1 MGLRSGRAAIESAYN
16 KRSGSAAP
24 PYSGAVA
31 APVRTRLAVDV
42 RREQLLDAGVEL
54 FAERP
59 YEDVSIDEIA
69 AACGVSRGL
78 LYHYFGGKRDFFV
91 ASIRHA
97 SERLREA
104 EPDPDLPAL
113 EQLRQ
118 GLRRYFE
125 TVAERPGA
133 HAALRRVA
141 AGDPEIAAI
150 IEERR
155 QAFVQRVLA
164 GIPGAGGES
173 PLAAITAKAW
183 IGSVEVATLEWIER
197 RDVALEELVEILA
210 GALVAAI
217 LAASPARSGR

>member
-1 MGLRSGRAAIESAYN
+1 VDLVTASA
-16 KRSGSAAP
+16 
-24 PYSGAVA
+24 
-31 APVRTRLAVDV
+31 RTRLAVDV

-104 EPDPDLPAL
+104 EPDPALPAL

-125 TVAERPGA
+125 SVAERSGA
-133 HAALRRVA
+133 HAALRQVA

-173 PLAAITAKAW
+173 PLMGITARSW

-197 RDVALEELVEILA
+197 RDIELDELVEILA
-210 GALVAAI
+210 QSLIAAT
-217 LAASPARSGR
+217 LAAARLDPAIKLPPDVADHREGLS

>member
-1 MGLRSGRAAIESAYN
+1 VTASA
-16 KRSGSAAP
+16 
-24 PYSGAVA
+24 
-31 APVRTRLAVDV
+31 RTRLAVDV
-42 RREQLLDAGVEL
+42 RREQLLSSGMEL
-54 FAERP
+54 FAERA

-78 LYHYFGGKRDFFV
+78 LYHYFGGKRDFYV
-91 ASIRHA
+91 ACIRHA
-97 SERLREA
+97 SDRLQEA

-125 TVAERPGA
+125 RVAERPGA
-133 HAALRRVA
+133 HAALRQVA

-173 PLAAITAKAW
+173 PLMGITAKSW

-197 RDVALEELVEILA
+197 RDIELDELVEILA
-210 GALVAAI
+210 RSLIAATVAAARLDPAI
-217 LAASPARSGR
+217 ALPPDVAAEREGLL